1 MTRTKYSSAMVER
14 ITAMI
19 ERDTY
24 TVAEICTTVGIDRHA
39 FARWKR
45 KHPEFVDAIEA
56 AETRRTEKMVVEAR
70 KSLMKKITG
79 YEVTETKTV
88 TAPDPKG
95 EKDPI
100 TGKPKAKVIKQTTI
114 RKHIEP
120 DTTAIIFALTNG
132 DPEHFKNR
140 HSNEVTGPDGRD
152 LFEKKTDEEMKD
164 ELFAL
169 VRVIKGAEDDPPG
182 GDA

>member
-1 MTRTKYSSAMVER
+1 MPSKYSNAMVKR

-24 TVAEICTTVGIDRHA
+24 TVAEICEAVGIDRHA

-45 KHPEFVDAIEA
+45 AHPEFVEAIEA
-56 AETRRTEKMVVEAR
+56 AEDRRTEKMVVEAR

-79 YEVTETKTV
+79 YEVTETKTI

-100 TGKPKAKVIKQTTI
+100 TGKPKAKVVKQTTI
-114 RKHIEP
+114 KKHIEP

-132 DPEHFKNR
+132 DPDHFKNR
-140 HSNEVTGPDGRD
+140 HSNEITGPEGRD
-152 LFEKKTDEEMKD
+152 LFDKMTDEEMKK

-169 VRVIKGAEDDPPG
+169 VRVIKGAEDDPSD
-182 GDA
+182 DA